1 MSELFSISELLTL
14 AVFAAGI
21 AVLLAKAAPRPQTI
35 PVDQIMAAR
44 LMAGRPRRSAS
55 RTEADF
61 PSAWVC

>member
-1 MSELFSISELLTL
+1 MSQLSSISELLTL

-21 AVLLAKAAPRPQTI
+21 AVLLTRAAPRPQAI

-44 LMAGRPRRSAS
+44 LMGGPLRRSAS